1 VKTPNVWAIAD
12 EIWERRRQLLAEH
25 FEVDN
30 KIFDLFPKRPHV
42 DKSLS
47 IQMES
52 TPTCACADEL
62 TTTDRS
68 DKENDEHD
76 LANAAEGDDRSWR
89 ITKYLL
95 DEDNPDYNERH
106 ALSQALER
114 WTVDKVREMEQLIL
128 DVTLTRDPSRDI
140 PAPDK
145 QLHASIYRGSIL
157 YNSANVVVEASA
169 LQPGKIE

>member
-1 VKTPNVWAIAD
+1 
-12 EIWERRRQLLAEH
+12 
-25 FEVDN
+25 
-30 KIFDLFPKRPHV
+30 
-42 DKSLS
+42 
-47 IQMES
+47 MES

-68 DKENDEHD
+68 DKENDEPD

-114 WTVDKVREMEQLIL
+114 WTVDKVRE
-128 DVTLTRDPSRDI
+128 RS
-140 PAPDK
+140 
-145 QLHASIYRGSIL
+145 S
-157 YNSANVVVEASA
+157 
-169 LQPGKIE
+169 